1 MGARNSSG
9 FFSPDTDET
18 LDGILMRFQKTAE
31 LLRTMSN
38 QGSSADNKKAAE
50 SIKPVEEAVSSLR
63 ASQNSFHS
71 FKARIV
77 VEPNKSSTSD
87 EVSKPNLAMQS
98 P

>member
-1 MGARNSSG
+1 MVARNSSG

-18 LDGILMRFQKTAE
+18 LDGILRRFQKTAD
-31 LLRTMSN
+31 LLHAMSN
-38 QGSSADNKKAAE
+38 QGSSPDNKKAAE

-71 FKARIV
+71 FKARLP
-77 VEPNKSSTSD
+77 VESNKSSISE
-87 EVSKPNLAMQS
+87 EVTKPNLAMQS